1 MCVCLHTRHISISP
15 RIQIQCETLQFGWA
29 HVLILPLI
37 NGNGRRFFLLCCRYG
52 CLSFYLTTSLSS
64 LK

>member
-37 NGNGRRFFLLCCRYG
+37 NGNGRRFFSYVVVTVVCR
-52 CLSFYLTTSLSS
+52 FI
-64 LK
+64 